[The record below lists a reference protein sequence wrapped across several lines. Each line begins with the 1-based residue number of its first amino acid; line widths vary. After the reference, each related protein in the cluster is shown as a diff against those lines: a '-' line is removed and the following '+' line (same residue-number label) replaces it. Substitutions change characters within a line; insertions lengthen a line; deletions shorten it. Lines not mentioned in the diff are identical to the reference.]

1 MAKQEREEEK
11 KLDPGVPTQSG
22 EGNADQ
28 YNDAPPYYQP
38 TIVPQ
43 APLTEDNKQLYDAFI
58 AKLLNPFTPVEE
70 LKQMYMTPVPPRIGQ
85 IQCTIT
91 RNKSG
96 MNRFWPK
103 YILSLSATNQFLLT
117 GKK

>member
-1 MAKQEREEEK
+1 MQEELKRQEEEKAEIETRLRDRIAKQEREEEK
-11 KLDPGVPTQSG
+11 KLDPNVPTNEKG
-22 EGNADQ
+22 DPDQ

-70 LKQMYMTPVPPRIGQ
+70 LKQMYMEPVPPRIGQ
-85 IQCTIT
+85 I
-91 RNKSG
+91 
-96 MNRFWPK
+96 
-103 YILSLSATNQFLLT
+103 
-117 GKK
+117 